1 MSAMLEFDTG
11 PLNWVRGDIEA
22 ALKSAADRVRAY
34 RADPSLGNAMRLAR
48 DEAHQ
53 ATGALRMVGL
63 EGAAAVASALEET
76 LSAMDGRTLEIEQAT
91 DTTLD
96 ALESLLKWVAR
107 MAEGRGEG
115 ELALFPTYRKLRELN
130 GAERVFEGELFYPSL
145 QVRPTQSAADDLPEA
160 EMASLIKSARAG
172 FQRGLLAFLRGVQVD
187 AGLAAMRKA
196 LSQIESAA
204 PSPAARTF
212 WWACVGFIDALQSKG
227 VEPDFHVKQL
237 LARIDLQM
245 RRLMDGAPQV
255 AERLMRDALFFIAKS
270 KSVGDE
276 AQAVRSA
283 FSLEKYLPK
292 RPSMDADRLAR
303 FRPLLS
309 GLKET
314 LTESRH
320 HWNAF
325 AEGNAAALNDFQ
337 ACAIRFGEQ
346 APALEIAALNE
357 LSATLNG
364 AAASIAGLSHEARD
378 AVRLEIATT
387 LLFLQNA
394 ISGEDIFDPD
404 FPLRAESQIRRIKV
418 ALSGHA
424 ESSAEDLLDDGTRKA
439 AEHALLAQLGREI
452 ISSLHEMEESLDA
465 FFRDPQEREA
475 LSNLEALTTQIQG
488 ALSMLD
494 QEDASLLLKY
504 AIDLVNPYLAAGTPS
519 DEEKAKVA
527 DALSSIGLF
536 IEAHCAGRKDAAR
549 ILMPVRIAYGLAEPE
564 DADTGI
570 FLTVED
576 GLAERKARIAASY
589 QDWQDRGGDDT
600 KKKFLAALTDLG
612 HDADLIANSGLKSAV
627 ANAIRLVG
635 VGGPDSSLAA
645 AIAEIAGRDIVVVTH
660 PTSANDVETLSPG
673 EDAIAAPDNA
683 PPAAR
688 PGVTDLST
696 PEAAENAESGI
707 TATAC
712 PADVPDNNV
721 PFSSTAMPSELA
733 TEQDAFVVDNELLE
747 IFLEEANEVLQTLSG
762 AVAACQ
768 THEDDRE
775 SLTVIRRAFHT
786 LKGSGRMV
794 GLMNFGEVAWGLE
807 QLLNSWLAD
816 DKPATA
822 DLLGVVMQAHAH
834 FSRWIAQL
842 KDGGI
847 AKIDSD
853 SLLACASQV
862 AQGAPVNSES
872 RSATAAAME
881 LAPTA
886 QQPAEQGDDAGAV
899 ANAREVEAE
908 PELEPEDVNVAGVRL
923 SPGLYQ
929 IFKDESALWSQTL
942 HEELEQLAIHDAPIV
957 SEMARRGVHTL
968 AGIAGTTGFNALS
981 DLAHAIEIYLKELD
995 DRPLPRNARITVM
1008 DALSRVIGMID
1019 NIHAGATL
1027 LPADGLIRALAA
1039 LQLEE
1044 YLPSID
1050 VDTTPDF
1057 EDVEF
1062 KEAGDIAAE
1071 SLALESAASESSG
1084 STPSLPEVGIAPELD
1099 EALSEEVETGAEELL
1114 AMAFAADEPAAAQT
1128 ALTGPFP
1135 EPTASEQT
1143 GAATHT
1149 AESPEPDSASESA
1162 PAIGQPIA
1170 TAHDALAEL
1179 LHAEDQATHALR
1191 EANAPVYEQRQVRDE
1206 IDAELLPIFLE
1217 EADGLIPKAA
1227 DSLRQWKARPSDLQT
1242 PSELRRLLHTIK
1254 GSARMAGAMRLGE
1267 LTHIME
1273 TRVITV
1279 LEGGLIVDSGI
1290 FDTLENQFDR
1300 MANDVDRLKTGAP
1313 EPALTHAVAD
1323 ATETL
1328 VLLPMDTA
1336 DTLADEAKAATRI
1349 PSPAPSMASPQ
1360 AEGTVLRVR
1369 SDWIDRMV
1377 NEAGE
1382 VAIARSR
1389 IESEMFSL
1397 KRQVTDLSE
1406 ALRRLKDHMREVEI
1420 QAEGQMQATFQNHGT
1435 GGDFDPLEFDRFTRF
1450 QEVTRFLAESVHDI
1464 STIQQNLRVQLGEAD
1479 AALIQQARMNRELQQ
1494 NLLRVRMVPLHS
1506 VSERLYRVVRQ
1517 TARDLNKRAQLD
1529 VRNGELELDR
1539 GVLEK
1544 VVAPLEHLLRN
1555 AVAHGMELPEARAAA
1570 GKPEFGEISI
1580 DARQEGNEMVLVVK
1594 DDGAGLNLDRIREKA
1609 LALNLLSPGVDPSD
1623 SQLAQ
1628 MIFVPGFST
1637 ADQVT
1642 EVAGRGVGM
1651 DVVKNEINSLG
1662 GRIAIATEAGK
1673 GVTFSIYLPLTLA
1686 VTQAVIVT
1694 ANKQEYAVPTTMVEQ
1709 VQELKPDHLAAAMAA
1724 RAIEWRGKRYPL
1736 FYLPHLLGQMD
1747 AIHEVQRFNT
1757 VVLMKSGTL
1766 HAAVL
1771 VDVVEGA
1778 REIVVKNI
1786 GPQVARITGIAGAT
1800 VRGDG
1805 KVMLILNPVPLA
1817 VRALNAQVDI
1827 PAMSPPVRSEAAQE
1841 TAQAPMVLVVD
1852 DSVTVRKI
1860 TSRLMVREGYRVD
1873 TAKDGVDALEKMQ
1886 DLIPDVVLLDV
1897 EMPRMDGFGLA
1908 RVMRDDA
1915 KLKNVPIIMITSRTA
1930 DKHRN
1935 HALEIGVNV
1944 YLGKPFQEAVLL
1956 GHIGELLGAR
1966 TPTSV

>member
-22 ALKSAADRVRAY
+22 ALKSAADRIRAY
-34 RADPSLGNAMRLAR
+34 HADPSLGNALRLAR

-63 EGAAAVASALEET
+63 EGAAAVASSLEET
-76 LSAMDGRTLEIEQAT
+76 LSAMDSRTVQLEQAT
-91 DTTLD
+91 DTILD

-115 ELALFPTYRKLRELN
+115 ELALFPIYRKLRELN
-130 GAERVFEGELFYPSL
+130 GAERVFEGELFFPSL
-145 QVRPTQSAADDLPEA
+145 HVRPTQSAPNNIPEA

-187 AGLAAMRKA
+187 VGLVAMRKS
-196 LSQIESAA
+196 LSQIESAV

-212 WWACVGFIDALQSKG
+212 WWACVGFIDALQNKG

-292 RPSMDADRLAR
+292 YSSMDADRLAHL
-303 FRPLLS
+303 RPLLN

-325 AEGNAAALNDFQ
+325 AEGNAAALDDFQ
-337 ACAIRFGEQ
+337 SCAIRFNEQ
-346 APALEIAALNE
+346 ATALELP
-357 LSATLNG
+357 TLNQLSG
-364 AAASIAGLSHEARD
+364 TLSEAAASITGLGNEVRD

-387 LLFLQNA
+387 LLFLQNS
-394 ISGEDIFDPD
+394 IGSEDIFDRD
-404 FPLRAESQIRRIKV
+404 FPFRAESQVRRINV
-418 ALSGHA
+418 ALSGRA
-424 ESSAEDLLDDGTRKA
+424 ESSAEDLLDEGTRKA
-439 AEHALLAQLGREI
+439 AEHALLTQLGREI
-452 ISSLHEMEESLDA
+452 ISSLQQMEESLDA

-488 ALSMLD
+488 ALTMLD

-504 AIDLVNPYLAAGTPS
+504 AMDLVNPYLVDGTPS
-519 DEEKAKVA
+519 EEEKTKVA

-536 IEAHCAGRKDAAR
+536 IEAHCAGRQDAAR
-549 ILMPVRIAYGLAEPE
+549 ILMPVRVAYGLAEPE
-564 DADTGI
+564 DADTSVLPTI
-570 FLTVED
+570 ED
-576 GLAERKARIAASY
+576 GLEARKAKVAMSY
-589 QDWQDRGGDDT
+589 LDWQSTGGDDT
-600 KKKFLAALTDLG
+600 KKKFFAALTELG

-627 ANAIRLVG
+627 DNAIRTAG
-635 VGGPDSSLAA
+635 VGNPDSSLAA
-645 AIAEIAGRDIVVVTH
+645 AIAKLTGHDIVSSHAHGAKDGQFITLVEETISVVDGATCAVVPVVAAIATAETAEIAEPKVAPESSVDEPRDDV
-660 PTSANDVETLSPG
+660 PTSPAIDSPAQVTE
-673 EDAIAAPDNA
+673 EDA
-683 PPAAR
+683 
-688 PGVTDLST
+688 L
-696 PEAAENAESGI
+696 
-707 TATAC
+707 
-712 PADVPDNNV
+712 
-721 PFSSTAMPSELA
+721 
-733 TEQDAFVVDNELLE
+733 VVDSELLE

-762 AVAACQ
+762 AVAACP
-768 THEDDRE
+768 THGGEKE
-775 SLTVIRRAFHT
+775 SLAVIRRAFHT
-786 LKGSGRMV
+786 LKGMV
-794 GLMNFGEVAWGLE
+794 GLANFGEVAWGIE
-807 QLLNSWLAD
+807 QLMNNWLAD
-816 DKPATA
+816 EKPAA
-822 DLLGVVMQAHAH
+822 RDLLDVVMQAHAH
-834 FSRWIAQL
+834 FSTWIAQL
-842 KDGGI
+842 KDGGC
-847 AKIDSD
+847 ARIDSD
-853 SLLACASQV
+853 ALLARVSQV
-862 AQGAPVNSES
+862 AHGVPVHSES
-872 RSATAAAME
+872 PSETATEKE
-881 LAPTA
+881 LASTLQETPA
-886 QQPAEQGDDAGAV
+886 QGHENLSESNVAEIKP
-899 ANAREVEAE
+899 EPEYEAE
-908 PELEPEDVNVAGVRL
+908 DILIAGVRL

-929 IFKDESALWSQTL
+929 IFKDESGLWSQTL
-942 HEELEQLAIHDAPIV
+942 REELEELAAHEVPIV
-957 SEMARRGVHTL
+957 SESARRGVHTL

-981 DLAHAIEIYLKELD
+981 DLAHSIEIYLKELD
-995 DRPLPRNARITVM
+995 DRPLPRNARTTVM
-1008 DALSRVIGMID
+1008 DALSRVIGMIE

-1027 LPADGLIRALAA
+1027 LPADGLIRALAG

-1044 YLPSID
+1044 YLPSIA
-1050 VDTTPDF
+1050 VDTASAL
-1057 EDVEF
+1057 EDVAPE
-1062 KEAGDIAAE
+1062 EVDVTVAE
-1071 SLALESAASESSG
+1071 PLEIDSFADKPVAVQSEL
-1084 STPSLPEVGIAPELD
+1084 TDSLPEIDIKANPE
-1099 EALSEEVETGAEELL
+1099 EFACEEVEVTAAEPLEIDS
-1114 AMAFAADEPAAAQT
+1114 AADEPPAMQSGLSAILPKQSAPGQAGTAAQT
-1128 ALTGPFP
+1128 NVD
-1135 EPTASEQT
+1135 S
-1143 GAATHT
+1143 
-1149 AESPEPDSASESA
+1149 EPDNVSECA
-1162 PAIGQPIA
+1162 PAIQHLIA
-1170 TAHDALAEL
+1170 FADNR
-1179 LHAEDQATHALR
+1179 HAERSRFEDLAAPARL
-1191 EANAPVYEQRQVRDE
+1191 EANAPIFEQRQVRDE

-1227 DSLRQWKARPSDLQT
+1227 DSLRQWKAQPSGLQA

-1279 LEGGLIVDSGI
+1279 LEGDRIADSGI
-1290 FDTLENQFDR
+1290 FETLENQFDR
-1300 MANDVDRLKTGAP
+1300 MANDVDRLKTGTPEPGITQSVANAP
-1313 EPALTHAVAD
+1313 EISVIPPTDKADVPAN
-1323 ATETL
+1323 
-1328 VLLPMDTA
+1328 
-1336 DTLADEAKAATRI
+1336 EAKAAPTL
-1349 PSPAPSMASPQ
+1349 PSPALSMAPSQ

-1369 SDWIDRMV
+1369 SEWVDRMV

-1397 KRQVTDLSE
+1397 RRQVTDLSE

-1420 QAEGQMQATFQNHGT
+1420 QAEAQMQATFQSHGT

-1517 TARDLNKRAQLD
+1517 TGRDLSKRAQLD
-1529 VRNGELELDR
+1529 IRNGDLELDR

-1555 AVAHGMELPEARAAA
+1555 AVAHGMESPETRKAA

-1580 DARQEGNEMVLVVK
+1580 DARQEGNEMVLAIK
-1594 DDGAGLNLDRIREKA
+1594 DDGGGLNLDRIRDKA
-1609 LALNLLSPGVDPSD
+1609 LALNLLSPGVEPSD

-1651 DVVKNEINSLG
+1651 DVVKNEINRLG
-1662 GRIAIATEAGK
+1662 GRIEIASETGR

-1686 VTQAVIVT
+1686 VTQAVIVA
-1694 ANKQEYAVPTTMVEQ
+1694 ANKQEYAIPATMVEQ
-1709 VQELKPDHLAAAMAA
+1709 VQELKPDHLTAAMDA
-1724 RAIEWRGKRYPL
+1724 RAIEWRGNRYPL

-1757 VVLMKSGTL
+1757 VVLMKSGPL

-1771 VDVVEGA
+1771 VDVVEGT

-1817 VRALNAQVDI
+1817 VRALNSQADV
-1827 PAMSPPVRSEAAQE
+1827 PATSVPTRIEPLIE
-1841 TAQAPMVLVVD
+1841 TTQAPMVLVVD

-1860 TSRLMVREGYRVD
+1860 TGRLMVREGYRVD

-1886 DLIPDVVLLDV
+1886 DLVPDVVLLDV

-1908 RVMRDDA
+1908 RVMRDDP

-1956 GHIGELLGAR
+1956 GHIGELVGER
-1966 TPTSV
+1966 IPTRL